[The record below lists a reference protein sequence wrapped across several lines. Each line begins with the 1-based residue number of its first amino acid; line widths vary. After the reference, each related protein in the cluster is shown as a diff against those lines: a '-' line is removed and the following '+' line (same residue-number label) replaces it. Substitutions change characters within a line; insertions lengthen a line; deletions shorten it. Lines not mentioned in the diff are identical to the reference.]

1 MVEIGEEISE
11 QLDMIPAHLRV
22 LRTSRKKYACPG
34 QCPGAIKTAPVTP
47 QAIPK
52 SMAAPGLLASI
63 AVSKYSDHLPLYR
76 QEAIFARSGIE
87 LSRATMGSWMIRCG
101 DLVTPLINL
110 LNDELIASPYLHAD
124 ETKVQVLK
132 EDGRRPEALSWM
144 WVVAR
149 QGREPIVVFTYE
161 KTRSGSVPKRLLE
174 GFIGYLQADGYGGYN
189 LVCSQPGVTRL
200 GCMMHVRRKFFE
212 AQVSSKKGRTGK
224 RGRAF
229 IEELYEAE
237 SKCREFTPEERKVY
251 RDLHAR
257 PILDRFRA
265 WIVEEMHTIPPKSA
279 AGKALG
285 YAYREWENLVR
296 YLEDGR
302 LSIDNGFA
310 ENEIRPFALGRK
322 NWLFCDSE
330 KGAEASANLYSLLV
344 TAKLNG
350 LNVYEYLKDVFT
362 RIPLAKTVEDFE
374 ALLPTRWKSEKTN

>member
-1 MVEIGEEISE
+1 LIDVPAHQRPRTRGKPKRKPLPENLPREVIDVKIPESDRVCSHDGQLMVEIGEEISE

-237 SKCREFTPEERKVY
+237 SKCREFTPEERKVS
-251 RDLHAR
+251 DLGSFSR
-257 PILDRFRA
+257 LDCRGDAHDSAQECCGKGVRLRVSGMGKSRA
-265 WIVEEMHTIPPKSA
+265 
-279 AGKALG
+279 
-285 YAYREWENLVR
+285 
-296 YLEDGR
+296 
-302 LSIDNGFA
+302 LS
-310 ENEIRPFALGRK
+310 
-322 NWLFCDSE
+322 
-330 KGAEASANLYSLLV
+330 
-344 TAKLNG
+344 
-350 LNVYEYLKDVFT
+350 
-362 RIPLAKTVEDFE
+362 
-374 ALLPTRWKSEKTN
+374 